1 MFLEGAKK
9 GQTLSAGSFVDVY
22 TTLVAMEK
30 VCDEIYIDDDASGAD
45 DDDDVEGVAE
55 SYGKLT
61 SVSRRRESARDEEG
75 D

>member
-1 MFLEGAKK
+1 M
-9 GQTLSAGSFVDVY
+9 Y

-45 DDDDVEGVAE
+45 DDDVESVAE

-61 SVSRRRESARDEEG
+61 SVSRRRKVRDEEEVDG
-75 D
+75 V